1 MAVALAIA
9 GGLLLLA
16 FLFIL
21 TCFLLVFY
29 SPKRKMLGEDEYE
42 IPKGEIYE
50 EFRERIIEWTKD
62 IRHAPYE
69 VFKIKS
75 HDGLTLTAKYYEY
88 KPGAP
93 IEILF
98 HGYRGYAERDL
109 CGGVERCHRLGRGA
123 LIVDQRASGESEGH
137 VITFGIRER
146 LDCALWAK
154 FAAERFP
161 DSPLILTGISMG
173 AATVMTALCEELP
186 SSVVCVLAD
195 CGYTTPR
202 AIISKV
208 LRDIHLPVW
217 LFYPAIKL
225 GAGLFGRFNL
235 EEASALEG
243 VERTKI
249 PVIFIH
255 GDADNF
261 VPYSMSEELYEA
273 CSSTHKRLVKI
284 EGAGH
289 GLAFPR
295 DEDGYINALRE
306 FEAEANFIN

>member
-1 MAVALAIA
+1 MEVALAIA
-9 GGLLLLA
+9 GGLFLLA

-29 SPKRKMLGEDEYE
+29 SPKRKVLGDDEYE

-50 EFRERIIEWTKD
+50 EFRERIVGWTKD
-62 IRHAPYE
+62 IRRAPYD
-69 VFKIKS
+69 VFEIRS
-75 HDGLTLTAKYYEY
+75 NDGLTLRARYYEY
-88 KPGAP
+88 APGAP

-109 CGGVERCHRLGRGA
+109 CGGVERCHKLGRSA
-123 LIVDQRASGESEGH
+123 LIVDQRASGESDGH

-146 LDCALWAK
+146 VDCALWAR

-186 SSVVCVLAD
+186 KSVVCVLAD
-195 CGYTTPR
+195 CGYTTPK

-208 LRDIHLPVW
+208 LRDIRLPVW
-217 LFYPAIKL
+217 LFYPAVKL
-225 GAGLFGRFNL
+225 GARLFGRFDL
-235 EEASALEG
+235 EEASALAG
-243 VERTKI
+243 VSKTNV

-255 GDADNF
+255 GDEDDF

-284 EGAGH
+284 TGAGH

-306 FEAEANFIN
+306 FEKEANFIS